1 MLLTEFVLARGNY
14 ISPALHFRSHSL
26 GNSKSNNKNK
36 NTTKNNKKIKNSKK
50 EIQIQVKLINKTMLA
65 PQK

>member
-36 NTTKNNKKIKNSKK
+36 NRISEEEIIIIK
-50 EIQIQVKLINKTMLA
+50 IQVKQINKTMLA